1 MSKLYVS
8 VGMSL
13 SIDYDDIEADT
24 KEEAEE
30 IAKVRA
36 SEDIDYNNC
45 NCEVDNM
52 SVWSSFEEESN
63 E

>member
-1 MSKLYVS
+1 MSKWYVS

-30 IAKVRA
+30 IAKTRA

-45 NCEVDNM
+45 DCEVDNM
-52 SVWSSFEEESN
+52 SVWSSFKEEVN

>member
-1 MSKLYVS
+1 MSKWYVS

-13 SIDYDDIEADT
+13 SIDYDDIEADA

-30 IAKVRA
+30 IAKTRA

-45 NCEVDNM
+45 DCEVDNM
-52 SVWSSFEEESN
+52 TVWSSFKED
-63 E
+63 

>member
-1 MSKLYVS
+1 MSKWYVS
-8 VGMSL
+8 VGVSL

-30 IAKVRA
+30 IAKARA

-45 NCEVDNM
+45 DCEVDNM
-52 SVWSSFEEESN
+52 SVWSSFKEEVN

>member
-1 MSKLYVS
+1 MSKWYVS

-13 SIDYDDIEADT
+13 PIDYDDIEADA

-30 IAKVRA
+30 IAKTRA

-45 NCEVDNM
+45 DCEVDNM
-52 SVWSSFEEESN
+52 TVWSSFKED
-63 E
+63 

>member
-1 MSKLYVS
+1 MSKWFVS

-30 IAKVRA
+30 IAKTRV
-36 SEDIDYNNC
+36 SEDID
-45 NCEVDNM
+45 
-52 SVWSSFEEESN
+52 
-63 E
+63 

>member
-1 MSKLYVS
+1 MSKWYVS
-8 VGMSL
+8 VCMSL

-30 IAKVRA
+30 IAKARA
-36 SEDIDYNNC
+36 SEDVDYNNC
-45 NCEVDNM
+45 DCEVDNM
-52 SVWSSFEEESN
+52 SVWYSFKEDN

>member
-1 MSKLYVS
+1 MSKWYVS

-13 SIDYDDIEADT
+13 SIDYDDIEADA

-30 IAKVRA
+30 IAKTRA

-45 NCEVDNM
+45 DCEVDNIT
-52 SVWSSFEEESN
+52 V
-63 E
+63 